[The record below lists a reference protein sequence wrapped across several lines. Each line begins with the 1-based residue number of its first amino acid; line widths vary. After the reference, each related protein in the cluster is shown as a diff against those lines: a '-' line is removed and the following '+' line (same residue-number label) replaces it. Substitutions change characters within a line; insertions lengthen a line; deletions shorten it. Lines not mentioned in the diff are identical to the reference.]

1 MSTPDY
7 GISTVSQ
14 QQANPEVTINT
25 AIFQLQMLAG
35 IGVISLQNSPPGSP
49 TEGDCYVVG
58 TSPTGAWA
66 GRANCIAGY
75 LNGAWVFVP
84 DRNSSGTI
92 ITPGARHEG
101 MSAWRMDTNVLIRWS
116 GSAWS

>member
-7 GISTVSQ
+7 GIETVAQ

-25 AIFQLQMLAG
+25 AIFQLQMLSG
-35 IGVISLQNSPPGSP
+35 IGVIGVQNSPPGSP

-58 TSPTGAWA
+58 TSGSGAWA
-66 GRANCIAGY
+66 GKSNCIAGY
-75 LNGAWVFVP
+75 LNGAWIFVP
-84 DRNSSGTI
+84 GFNSSGTQ
-92 ITPGARHEG
+92 ITPGARHAG
-101 MSAWRMDTNVLIRWS
+101 MHVWRQDTNAVYRWN